1 MSKKK
6 KRWYYVSYYSEYPIF
21 EPAEGGY
28 YYAGTDLMFSA
39 RLGSLKRA
47 RQTLKAWAKE
57 CDMKMLGTDYA
68 INRSKYIGEDEFIRI
83 ETVEGVKI
91 SGRVPYC

>member
-6 KRWYYVSYYSEYPIF
+6 KRWYYVSYYSEYPIY

-28 YYAGTDLMFSA
+28 YYAGNQLMETV

-47 RQTLKAWAKE
+47 RQTIRAKAE
-57 CDMKMLGTDYA
+57 YYGMDICGQNFA
-68 INRSKYIGEDEFIRI
+68 IQRSKYIGEDEYIRI
-83 ETVEGVKI
+83 ETVAGVKE